1 MESILLGDDYRKIP
15 NKLNPVIRWTVA
27 SDKMIL
33 LHVSTVSIN
42 EEEEEKEEEQEN
54 ENKTHVLL

>member
-1 MESILLGDDYRKIP
+1 
-15 NKLNPVIRWTVA
+15 
-27 SDKMIL
+27 MIL

-54 ENKTHVLL
+54 ENKTHVLLWYAMQEFQMKYDGLSHN